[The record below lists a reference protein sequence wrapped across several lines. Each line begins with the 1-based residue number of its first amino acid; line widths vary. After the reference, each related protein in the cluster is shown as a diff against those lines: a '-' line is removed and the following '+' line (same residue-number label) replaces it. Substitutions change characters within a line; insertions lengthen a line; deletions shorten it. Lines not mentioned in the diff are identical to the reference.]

1 MMNIDFKYKVGQSVF
16 YKNKRYEILSRHYM
30 QTSNNEIVKYN
41 LRSDEDFQP
50 NIWEDEIEVLKIIK

>member
-1 MMNIDFKYKVGQSVF
+1 MMNVNFKYQVGQSVF
-16 YKNKRYEILSRHYM
+16 YKNKRYEILSRYYM

>member
-1 MMNIDFKYKVGQSVF
+1 MMNVNFKYQVGQSVF

-30 QTSNNEIVKYN
+30 QTFNNEIVKYN

>member
-1 MMNIDFKYKVGQSVF
+1 MMNVNFKYQVGQSVF

-30 QTSNNEIVKYN
+30 QRSNNAIVKYS